1 MRRFEGGG
9 GRSRCE
15 LGFQFFYCSVP
26 RRISVE
32 SKGAEFE
39 RLQGA
44 RTMSLRISL
53 DQGDVQM
60 SGAVSGRVWMC
71 EGKRKGAEVGDA
83 GGSLG
88 IRGMVM

>member
-1 MRRFEGGG
+1 LEEAAGDRAANLVFNF
-9 GRSRCE
+9 SI
-15 LGFQFFYCSVP
+15 CSAP

-39 RLQGA
+39 RLRGA

-60 SGAVSGRVWMC
+60 SGAVSGRVWM
-71 EGKRKGAEVGDA
+71 GRRQA
-83 GGSLG
+83 
-88 IRGMVM
+88 